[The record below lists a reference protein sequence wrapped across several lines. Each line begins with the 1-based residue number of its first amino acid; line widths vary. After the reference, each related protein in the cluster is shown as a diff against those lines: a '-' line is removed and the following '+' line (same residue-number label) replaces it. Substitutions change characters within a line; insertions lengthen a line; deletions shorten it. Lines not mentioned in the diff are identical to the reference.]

1 MLRTGYSYLNSHA
14 YAKADEQ
21 EQVQTDATAEQHG
34 CFYAAGVKYIFK
46 GEQETAF
53 GSTYGA
59 GSRNGRSGYR
69 KDRLAGNQF
78 TNGKIVISQRAVG
91 AVGNRRESS
100 HLQKRG
106 QQNTE
111 KK

>member
-1 MLRTGYSYLNSHA
+1 MPRLSSMA
-14 YAKADEQ
+14 
-21 EQVQTDATAEQHG
+21 V
-34 CFYAAGVKYIFK
+34 YAAGVKYIFK
-46 GEQETAF
+46 GEQTAF

-91 AVGNRRESS
+91 AVGNRRKSS

-106 QQNTE
+106 QQDTE
-111 KK
+111 EK